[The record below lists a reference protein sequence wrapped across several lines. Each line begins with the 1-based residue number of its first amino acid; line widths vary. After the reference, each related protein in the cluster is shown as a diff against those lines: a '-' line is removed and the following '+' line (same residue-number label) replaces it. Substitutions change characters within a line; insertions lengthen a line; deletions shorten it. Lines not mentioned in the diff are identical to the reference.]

1 MADIFSLVGKITV
14 DYAEA
19 KDALEKVSDSAED
32 AADDIEKAGESTDN
46 FGDRTQASGNRAVG
60 VFKRIGTAIMNA
72 FSKKKDIN
80 DTETSLKDLT
90 STINKQ
96 ESELSKLKAKYA
108 DLYVTQ
114 GKNSKE
120 AKETAKEID
129 KLSSELKENKSV
141 LQEAERAAD
150 KYDNSL
156 DEVGDSSESAS
167 SRMSSAFK
175 KIGSVVAAA
184 FAVDKIVDFGKSI
197 VDASATVAA
206 EESAFEQI
214 MGGYSSTAKEKMGEV
229 ADAVGMT
236 DTRLTPYMTSMTAK
250 FKGLGYDIDD
260 ATTLAADG
268 LTLAADASAF
278 WDKSLEDSMGALN
291 SFING
296 SYEGGEAIGLFAND
310 TQLASYAV
318 KEGIVSE
325 AKEWANLDEA
335 RKQAT
340 RLQYAQDMMAA
351 SGATGQAAKEAGQ
364 YANVQAE
371 LTEKWRQ
378 FKAQIGEPLLQNVVI
393 PAMGK
398 LSGVVDKASV
408 AFEKG
413 KKWILD
419 HKTELEIAKG
429 VVIGVTGAVSSFL
442 LVMKWE
448 GIMSAA
454 KKALTGVKTAML
466 AVNAAMSANPIG
478 LVIAVITGL
487 VAAFVYLW
495 NTSDS
500 FRNFWIGVWE
510 SIKTVASGV
519 WESIKDVAMTFWE
532 WIRTTSDSVINGF
545 KDGWNSFKDT
555 VSGIWTSITDFCS
568 TAWETIKNVVQ
579 VGIMFVVEIITFA
592 IELVLTPWRFIWEN
606 CKSFL
611 IPIWESIKSVVS
623 TAINAVKNVITNV
636 MNAIKTFLTNVW
648 NGIKTVITTVLNVIK
663 SVVSTIWNGIKS
675 VITTVLNAIKSVV
688 TTIWNNI
695 KSVTSSIFNAVKSVV
710 SSVWESIKSVITNVV
725 NGVKSTVSN
734 VWNSIKSTTSSVF
747 NGIKDTA
754 SNVWNSIKS
763 AIEKPINAAKDAVK
777 SAIDKMK
784 SFFNFRWSLPKLKLP
799 HISISGKFSL
809 SPPSVPKFGIQWY
822 KKAMDNAMLLDRP
835 SIFGYD
841 NVSGKFLGGGE
852 AGTEVVSGA
861 NTLMGMIRDAV
872 SAENANISYRFEQ
885 IIKLLEAYMPE
896 IIRNMAKNIY
906 LDTGVLVGELGT
918 EIDYKLGDISKMR
931 ERGM

>member
-175 KIGSVVAAA
+175 KIGSAVVAA
-184 FAVDKIVDFGKSI
+184 FAVDKIVDFGKSV

-206 EESAFEQI
+206 EQSAFEQI
-214 MGGYSSTAKEKMGEV
+214 MGNYSDNAQAKINEI
-229 ADAVGMT
+229 ADATGMVS
-236 DTRLTPYMTSMTAK
+236 TRLTPYMTSMTAK

-260 ATTLAADG
+260 ATTLAQDG
-268 LTLAADASAF
+268 LTLASDAAAF

-318 KEGIVSE
+318 KQGIVSE

-335 RKQAT
+335 KKQAT

-351 SGATGQAAKEAGQ
+351 SGATGQAAKEADQ
-364 YANVQAE
+364 YANVQAN

-378 FKAQIGEPLLQNVVI
+378 FKSQIGEPLLQNVVI

-398 LSGVVDKASV
+398 LSAGVDKAS
-408 AFEKG
+408 AAYQKCS
-413 KKWILD
+413 KWISE

-429 VVIGVTGAVSSFL
+429 VLIGLTIAVSSFL
-442 LVMKWE
+442 LIMNWGKIMATAKAALL
-448 GIMSAA
+448 GI
-454 KKALTGVKTAML
+454 KTAML
-466 AVNAAMSANPIG
+466 AVNAAMKANPIG
-478 LVIAVITGL
+478 LVISLIAGL
-487 VAAFVYLW
+487 VAGFLYLW
-495 NTSDS
+495 NTSEE
-500 FRNFWIGVWE
+500 FRNFWIGLWE
-510 SIKTVASGV
+510 TIKTTASGV
-519 WESIKDVAMTFWE
+519 WEAIKSAADNVITALQTGWEAFTTFFS
-532 WIRTTSDSVINGF
+532 TL
-545 KDGWNSFKDT
+545 
-555 VSGIWTSITDFCS
+555 WTNISNAVS
-568 TAWETIKNVVQ
+568 TAWEFIKNVVS
-579 VGIMFVVEIITFA
+579 VGLQTIGLIISAAVQIIALPFQ
-592 IELVLTPWRFIWEN
+592 FIWEN
-606 CKSFL
+606 CKG
-611 IPIWESIKSVVS
+611 IIQKAWDKIKNIVTVGVNVV
-623 TAINAVKNVITNV
+623 
-636 MNAIKTFLTNVW
+636 
-648 NGIKTVITTVLNVIK
+648 KTVITVVFNAIKAYITIVVNIWQTIISTAWNVIK
-663 SVVSTIWNGIKS
+663 TVV
-675 VITTVLNAIKSVV
+675 TTVVNAIKNVVTTVWNAISSVTSSVFNAIKSV
-688 TTIWNNI
+688 
-695 KSVTSSIFNAVKSVV
+695 A
-710 SSVWESIKSVITNVV
+710 SSVWNSIKSVITSVV
-725 NGVKSTVSN
+725 NGIKSTVSN
-734 VWNSIKSTTSSVF
+734 IWNSIKSTTSSVF
-747 NGIKDTA
+747 ESIKSTA
-754 SNVWNSIKS
+754 SSVWNSIKS
-763 AIEKPINAAKDAVK
+763 AIETPINAAKNAVK

-784 SFFNFRWSLPKLKLP
+784 SFFDFSWSLPPIKLP
-799 HISISGKFSL
+799 HISIKGEFSL
-809 SPPSVPKFGIQWY
+809 KPPSVPSFGIEWY
-822 KKAMDNAMLLDRP
+822 KKAMNNPVMFTRP
-835 SIFGYD
+835 TIFGMD
-841 NVSGKFLGGGE
+841 PITGNVRGAGE
-852 AGTEVVSGA
+852 AGAEIMIGRDTM
-861 NTLMGMIRDAV
+861 LGMIKEAV
-872 SAENANISYRFEQ
+872 STESKKDDIVAALFGILE
-885 IIKLLEAYMPE
+885 LLSSDWL
-896 IIRNMAKNIY
+896 KNTIT
-906 LDTGVLVGELGT
+906 DVLVNNVKIKWRDRELGRMVRQY
-918 EIDYKLGDISKMR
+918 D
-931 ERGM
+931 